1 MNGAHTYLVT
11 NTLTGKQYV
20 GQTITPDNCV
30 GHGKMVK
37 QAYKKHGKQNF
48 EYQVVRSNVPDAHTL
63 NYLEKFWIGVMG
75 CRIPNGY
82 NIEHGGRRG
91 GKIAD
96 ETRAVL
102 SAKSKGNKY
111 RLGIPHPEAA
121 IQLMRETRKNMPVE
135 RRQKISEANKGR
147 VVSGE
152 TRRKIADGNR
162 GKVIGESTRAKLAA
176 HNTGKTVSEETRMKL
191 STAAKR
197 QWSKIKGVA

>member
-1 MNGAHTYLVT
+1 MNGSHIYLVT
-11 NTLTGKQYV
+11 NNLNGKQYV
-20 GQTITPDNCV
+20 GQTVTHDNCV

-37 QAYKKHGKQNF
+37 QAYKKYGKQNF
-48 EYQVVRSNVPDAHTL
+48 EYQVVRSNVPDPNTL

-82 NIEHGGRRG
+82 NIEHGGRRS

-96 ETRAVL
+96 ETRAAL

-111 RLGIPHPEAA
+111 RLGIPHPEST
-121 IQLMRETRKNMPVE
+121 IQAMREARKNMPAD
-135 RRQKISEANKGR
+135 RRKKISEANKGR
-147 VVSGE
+147 SVSEE

-197 QWSKIKGVA
+197 QWAKVKGAA